1 MIPNPVE
8 YNAKTDNGVTGLD
21 KGCNKSLKIPKG
33 IIRICNSKKN
43 RQHNGKKKKDK
54 RTNND
59 LKNIHIKL
67 QIE

>member
-33 IIRICNSKKN
+33 IIRIVIQRRTDNTMAK
-43 RQHNGKKKKDK
+43 RK
-54 RTNND
+54 RT
-59 LKNIHIKL
+59 KGQTTI
-67 QIE
+67 